1 MVAKLGDFLVDI
13 DTEVNDSGIKSL
25 AKGLGGLTTKA
36 VKFGGVLTGAVAGA
50 GAGFIKLVKSTV
62 DETAE
67 LGRLAEDLGTTT
79 NFLQTFTRSF
89 ETVGATGEEAISTVR
104 TLTKEIEA
112 FKLGKGNIEAFGIL
126 GINPQNLGS
135 DVAKN
140 FDVIRQ
146 RFNDLTAAQRL
157 FFSGQIGLGEK
168 ALRVLRLTDEEYAKL
183 SERSREFP
191 LATKKQVDSARQFD
205 RGLTRLGQSFKAFKL
220 QLVSEVTPAFTDFVN
235 EMVGLFGSKTFQ
247 EDVGKFFDS
256 IFKDGLPKIVKATPI
271 IVNSI
276 GEIARSIGDLVSKMN
291 ELSENPF
298 IKGIGSAAKGVGGAF
313 DFVAG
318 GIGRGAAGLVDK
330 QIDLVNDPY
339 NKEVKRLKVE
349 NLKRSRSGREL
360 IEIPERPKNL
370 LTPTR
375 SEINANIAKAT
386 TRIAERNLAITA
398 GNNNITINVPIQQ
411 LGSDITDADRLAIK
425 IADELD
431 KTMKDATENLKTG
444 VVQ

>member
-13 DTEVNDSGIKSL
+13 DTEVNDRGIKSL
-25 AKGLGGLTTKA
+25 AKSLGGLTTKA

-50 GAGFIKLVKSTV
+50 GAGFIKLVKGTV
-62 DETAE
+62 EETAE
-67 LGRLAEDLGTTT
+67 LGRLAEDLSTTT
-79 NFLQTFTRSF
+79 TFLQTFIRSF

-126 GINPQNLGS
+126 GINPQNLGA
-135 DVAKN
+135 DVGKN

-157 FFSGQIGLGEK
+157 FFVDQIGLGEK
-168 ALRVLRLTDEEYAKL
+168 ALRVLRLSDEAYQDLTET
-183 SERSREFP
+183 SREFP
-191 LATKKQVDSARQFD
+191 LATREQVDSARQFD

-220 QLVSEVTPAFTDFVN
+220 NLVSEVTPAFTDFVN

-276 GEIARSIGDLVSKMN
+276 GEIANSISNLVTSMN
-291 ELSENPF
+291 ELGENPF
-298 IKGIGSAAKGVGGAF
+298 IKALGGGIKGIGTAF
-313 DFVAG
+313 DVVAG
-318 GIGRGAAGLVDK
+318 GIGRGVAKVISSQADRKVLP
-330 QIDLVNDPY
+330 LRDPSDI
-339 NKEVKRLKVE
+339 EGGFRLQP
-349 NLKRSRSGREL
+349 LQ
-360 IEIPERPKNL
+360 
-370 LTPTR
+370 
-375 SEINANIAKAT
+375 SEIDALLIKSTAKV
-386 TRIAERNLAITA
+386 AERNLQISA
-398 GNNNITINVPIQQ
+398 GGNNITVNVPIQR
-411 LGSDITDADRLAIK
+411 LGTDITEEDRLARR

-431 KTMKDATENLKTG
+431 KTMKDTTENLKTG

>member
-13 DTEVNDSGIKSL
+13 DTEVNDRGIKSL
-25 AKGLGGLTTKA
+25 AKSLGGLTTKA

-50 GAGFIKLVKSTV
+50 GAGFIKLVKGTV
-62 DETAE
+62 EETAE
-67 LGRLAEDLGTTT
+67 LGRLAEDLSTTT
-79 NFLQTFTRSF
+79 TFLQTFIRSF

-126 GINPQNLGS
+126 GINPQNLGT

-140 FDVIRQ
+140 FDVIRG
-146 RFNDLTAAQRL
+146 RFNELTAAQRL
-157 FFSGQIGLGEK
+157 FFVDQIGLGEK

-183 SERSREFP
+183 AQTSREFP

-235 EMVGLFGSKTFQ
+235 EMVRLFGSKEFQ
-247 EDVGKFFDS
+247 DDVGKFFDS

-276 GEIARSIGDLVSKMN
+276 GEITGSISDLVSKLG

-298 IKGIGSAAKGVGGAF
+298 IKGIGGAIKGVGGAINT
-313 DFVAG
+313 VAG
-318 GIGRGAAGLVDK
+318 GAGRGIAGVINSQRDRETLP
-330 QIDLVNDPY
+330 LRDPS
-339 NKEVKRLKVE
+339 NASGGFRLKP
-349 NLKRSRSGREL
+349 LQ
-360 IEIPERPKNL
+360 
-370 LTPTR
+370 
-375 SEINANIAKAT
+375 SEIDALLVKSTA
-386 TRIAERNLAITA
+386 RVAERNLAITA
-398 GNNNITINVPIQQ
+398 GNNNITVNVPIQQ
-411 LGSDITDADRLAIK
+411 LGSDITDRDKLAIR
-425 IADELD
+425 IANELD